1 MIAQKQML
9 EMVQPVQDML
19 SRYTSAMNEVVAMN
33 IDVAFD
39 VLLKNYNFAC
49 SMRNSADM
57 MMDDMIKGQQRLMTE
72 MMQVAQNYAAK
83 LPDMMPLVSK

>member
-9 EMVQPVQDML
+9 EMVQPVQDMM
-19 SRYTSAMNEVVAMN
+19 SRYTSTMNEVVAMN
-33 IDVAFD
+33 MDVAFD

-57 MMDDMIKGQQRLMTE
+57 MMGDMIKGQQRLMTE
-72 MMQVAQNYAAK
+72 MVHVAQDYAAK
-83 LPDMMPLVSK
+83 LPDMMPMVKR

>member
-9 EMVQPVQDML
+9 EMVQPVQDMM
-19 SRYTSAMNEVVAMN
+19 SRYASTVNEVVAMN
-33 IDVAFD
+33 MDVAFD

-57 MMDDMIKGQQRLMTE
+57 MMGDMLKGQQRLITE
-72 MMQVAQNYAAK
+72 MVHVAQDYTAK
-83 LPDMMPLVSK
+83 LPNMMPVVKK